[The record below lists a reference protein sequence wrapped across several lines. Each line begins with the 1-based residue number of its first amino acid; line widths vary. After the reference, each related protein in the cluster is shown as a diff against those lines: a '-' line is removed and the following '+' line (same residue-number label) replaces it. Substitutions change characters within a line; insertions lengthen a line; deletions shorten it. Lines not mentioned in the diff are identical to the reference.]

1 MSNSY
6 LEYGWTRTHGYFIQM
21 GGFMLYDRDK
31 VIGILGPHQLEDLH
45 SKGKI
50 EAPFVKESD
59 IKNSSKCDNLS

>member
-1 MSNSY
+1 
-6 LEYGWTRTHGYFIQM
+6 
-21 GGFMLYDRDK
+21 MLYDRDK